1 MRLERTKTRGNNEGG
16 HRCRPKAQ
24 ITGDRGIPRNRSRRG
39 DKPSSRSILSPVRR
53 NQWRHHRPLRE
64 FNQPKFN
71 QSNNKSL
78 SQRFEREHLECRL
91 EANRNTTKYRVNN
104 RLSSNER
111 FFQKIFEQ
119 YLQKKRKRGK
129 ERGCKE
135 ESDIEKEG
143 SKTGGIRKFTIP
155 PPPSSIIFDSANG
168 HTMGA
173 LRTRYSVHGSLRVF
187 RAHPLA
193 LRMIHAVV
201 IQRGG
206 GGGWLRL
213 NEEIMTNLAATSLLH
228 PPPLPS
234 RCNYRGMEEVFD
246 LVLKLRG
253 SFDSLGKTLKLHIG
267 RNSFSRELGFI
278 NIYIYIAFS
287 IDFESF

>member
-1 MRLERTKTRGNNEGG
+1 MTTSTSLLSRKPHNFRGEKPGFEEEACACVSRGRKRGATMKEAIDVGRRHKLQAIAASLEIVREGVTSLLLEAFFPPSVETSG
-16 HRCRPKAQ
+16 ATTALFANLTNRNLTNR
-24 ITGDRGIPRNRSRRG
+24 ITNHYHNASNV
-39 DKPSSRSILSPVRR
+39 SI
-53 NQWRHHRPLRE
+53 
-64 FNQPKFN
+64 
-71 QSNNKSL
+71 
-78 SQRFEREHLECRL
+78 EHLECRL

-119 YLQKKRKRGK
+119 YLQKKRKRGR

-143 SKTGGIRKFTIP
+143 SKTGGIRKFTILPP

-213 NEEIMTNLAATSLLH
+213 NEEIMTNLAATSLL
-228 PPPLPS
+228 PPPSPS
-234 RCNYRGMEEVFD
+234 LADVTTGGW
-246 LVLKLRG
+246 K
-253 SFDSLGKTLKLHIG
+253 K
-267 RNSFSRELGFI
+267 FSTWF
-278 NIYIYIAFS
+278 
-287 IDFESF
+287 